1 MKREIAQVFT
11 FQREQ
16 LYEEIW
22 SVPILQ
28 LAKQYGLS
36 DVGLAKICTKMK
48 IPRPPRGYWA
58 KRSYGQPT
66 TRPILRPASED
77 TPTEITVD
85 RDAKQ
90 LAKVNDKRRAQKPN
104 MMTER
109 QKVRRLKIALRDIEI
124 ARRTR
129 HYLEAMRTLSDASK
143 PEQAQWLEWVAQ
155 YADHI
160 DPTINYQMDTPLKS
174 NPNAK
179 VLYKFTAQGFVDD

>member
-1 MKREIAQVFT
+1 MKREIAQVIT
-11 FQREQ
+11 FQRDQ
-16 LYEEIW
+16 LYDEIW

-66 TRPILRPASED
+66 TKPILRPAHAD

-90 LAKVNDKRRAQKPN
+90 LAKANDKRRVQKPD

-109 QKVRRLKIALRDIEI
+109 QRVRRLKIALRDMEI

-129 HYLEAMRTLSDASK
+129 HYLEAMKQLPNAIA
-143 PEQAQWLEWVAQ
+143 PEQVEWLDWVAR

-160 DPTINYQMDTPLKS
+160 DPTVDYKMDTPLKP
-174 NPNAK
+174 NPNTK

>member
-1 MKREIAQVFT
+1 MKREIAQVIT
-11 FQREQ
+11 FQRDQ
-16 LYEEIW
+16 LNDEIW

-48 IPRPPRGYWA
+48 IPRPPRGYWV

-66 TRPILRPASED
+66 TKPILRPAPAD

-90 LAKVNDKRRAQKPN
+90 LAKANDKRRVQKPD

-109 QKVRRLKIALRDIEI
+109 LRVRRLKIALRDMEI

-129 HYLEAMRTLSDASK
+129 HYLEAMRQLPNATA
-143 PEQAQWLEWVAQ
+143 PEQAEWLDWVAR

-160 DPTINYQMDTPLKS
+160 DPTVDYKMDTPLKS

-179 VLYKFTAQGFVDD
+179 VLYKFTAHGFVDD

>member
-1 MKREIAQVFT
+1 MKREISQVIT
-11 FQREQ
+11 FQRDQ
-16 LYEEIW
+16 LNDEIW

-36 DVGLAKICTKMK
+36 DLGLAKICTKMK

-66 TRPILRPASED
+66 TKPILRPAPAD

-90 LAKVNDKRRAQKPN
+90 LAKANDKRRVQKPD

-109 QKVRRLKIALRDIEI
+109 QRVRRLKIALRDIEI
-124 ARRTR
+124 TRRTR
-129 HYLEAMRTLSDASK
+129 HYLEAMRQLPNATAPD
-143 PEQAQWLEWVAQ
+143 QAEWLDWVAR

-160 DPTINYQMDTPLKS
+160 DPTVDYKMDTPLKS

>member
-1 MKREIAQVFT
+1 MKREVAQVFT
-11 FQREQ
+11 FQREK

-66 TRPILRPASED
+66 TRPILRPAPED

-90 LAKVNDKRRAQKPN
+90 LAKVNDKRRAQKPD

-109 QKVRRLKIALRDIEI
+109 QRVRLLKIALRDMEI

-129 HYLEAMRTLSDASK
+129 AYLKAMKVLPNAVV
-143 PEQAQWLEWVAQ
+143 PEQTEWLNWVAR

-160 DPTINYQMDTPLKS
+160 DPTVDYKMDTPLKS
-174 NPNAK
+174 NPNTK
-179 VLYKFTAQGFVDD
+179 VLYKFTAQGFVDG

>member
-1 MKREIAQVFT
+1 MKQEIAQVIT
-11 FQREQ
+11 FQRYQ
-16 LYEEIW
+16 LYDEIW

-66 TRPILRPASED
+66 TKPILRPAPAD
-77 TPTEITVD
+77 IPTEITVD

-90 LAKVNDKRRAQKPN
+90 LAKANDKRRVQKPD

-109 QKVRRLKIALRDIEI
+109 QRVRRLKIALRDMEI

-129 HYLEAMRTLSDASK
+129 HYLEAMRQLPNATA
-143 PEQAQWLEWVAQ
+143 PEQADWLDWVAR

-160 DPTINYQMDTPLKS
+160 DPTVDYKMDTSLKS

-179 VLYKFTAQGFVDD
+179 VLYKFTAQGFVDN

>member
-1 MKREIAQVFT
+1 MKRDIAQVIT
-11 FQREQ
+11 FQRDQ
-16 LYEEIW
+16 LYDEIW

-66 TRPILRPASED
+66 TKP
-77 TPTEITVD
+77 
-85 RDAKQ
+85 
-90 LAKVNDKRRAQKPN
+90 NDKRRVQKPD

-109 QKVRRLKIALRDIEI
+109 QRVRRLKIALRDMEI
-124 ARRTR
+124 SRRTR
-129 HYLEAMRTLSDASK
+129 HYLEAMRRLPTATV
-143 PEQAQWLEWVAQ
+143 PEQADWLGWVAR

-160 DPTINYQMDTPLKS
+160 DPTVDYKMDTPLKS

>member
-1 MKREIAQVFT
+1 MKREIAQVII
-11 FQREQ
+11 FQRDQ
-16 LYEEIW
+16 LYDEIW

-66 TRPILRPASED
+66 TKPILRPAPAD
-77 TPTEITVD
+77 IPTEITVD

-90 LAKVNDKRRAQKPN
+90 LAKANDKRRVQKPD

-109 QKVRRLKIALRDIEI
+109 QRVRRLKIALRDMEI

-129 HYLEAMRTLSDASK
+129 HYLEAMKLLPNTTAL
-143 PEQAQWLEWVAQ
+143 EQAEWLDWVAR

-160 DPTINYQMDTPLKS
+160 DPTVDYKMDTPIKS

>member
-1 MKREIAQVFT
+1 MKREIAQVIT
-11 FQREQ
+11 FQRDQ
-16 LYEEIW
+16 LYDEIW

-66 TRPILRPASED
+66 TKPILRPAPAD
-77 TPTEITVD
+77 IPTEITVD

-90 LAKVNDKRRAQKPN
+90 LAKANDKRRVQKPA

-109 QKVRRLKIALRDIEI
+109 QRVRRLKIALRDMEI

-129 HYLEAMRTLSDASK
+129 HYLEAMRQLPNATA
-143 PEQAQWLEWVAQ
+143 PEHTEWLDWVAR

-160 DPTINYQMDTPLKS
+160 DPTVDYKMDTPLKS

>member
-1 MKREIAQVFT
+1 MKREITESIT
-11 FQREQ
+11 FQRDQ
-16 LYEEIW
+16 LYDEVW

-66 TRPILRPASED
+66 TKPILRPAPAD
-77 TPTEITVD
+77 TPTEIIVD

-90 LAKVNDKRRAQKPN
+90 LAKANDKRRVQKPD

-109 QKVRRLKIALRDIEI
+109 QRVRRLKIALRDMEI

-129 HYLEAMRTLSDASK
+129 QYLEAMKQLPNTTA
-143 PEQAQWLEWVAQ
+143 PEQAEWLDWVAR

-160 DPTINYQMDTPLKS
+160 DPTVDYKMDTPLKS

>member
-1 MKREIAQVFT
+1 MKREIAQVIT
-11 FQREQ
+11 FQRDQ
-16 LYEEIW
+16 LYDEIW

-48 IPRPPRGYWA
+48 IPRPA
-58 KRSYGQPT
+58 
-66 TRPILRPASED
+66 PAD
-77 TPTEITVD
+77 IPTEITVD

-90 LAKVNDKRRAQKPN
+90 LAKANDKRRVQKPD

-109 QKVRRLKIALRDIEI
+109 QRVRRLKIELRDMEI

-129 HYLEAMRTLSDASK
+129 HYLEAMRQLPNATA
-143 PEQAQWLEWVAQ
+143 PEQAEWLDWVAR

-160 DPTINYQMDTPLKS
+160 DPTVDYKMDTPLKF

>member
-1 MKREIAQVFT
+1 MKREIAQVIT
-11 FQREQ
+11 FQRDQ
-16 LYEEIW
+16 LYDEIW

-66 TRPILRPASED
+66 TKPILRPAPAD

-90 LAKVNDKRRAQKPN
+90 LAKANDKRRVQKPD

-109 QKVRRLKIALRDIEI
+109 QRVRRLKIALRDMEI

-129 HYLEAMRTLSDASK
+129 HYLEAMRLLPRATA
-143 PEQAQWLEWVAQ
+143 PAQAEWLDWVAR

-160 DPTINYQMDTPLKS
+160 DPTVDYKMDTPLKS

>member
-1 MKREIAQVFT
+1 MKREITESIT
-11 FQREQ
+11 FQRDQ
-16 LYEEIW
+16 LYDEIW

-66 TRPILRPASED
+66 TKPILRPVSAD

-90 LAKVNDKRRAQKPN
+90 LAKANDKRRVQKPD

-109 QKVRRLKIALRDIEI
+109 QRVRRLKIALRDVEI

-129 HYLEAMRTLSDASK
+129 HYLEAMRQLPNATAT
-143 PEQAQWLEWVAQ
+143 EQAEWLDWVAR

-160 DPTINYQMDTPLKS
+160 DPTVDYKMDTPLKS

>member
-1 MKREIAQVFT
+1 MKREIAETIT
-11 FQREQ
+11 FQRDQ
-16 LYEEIW
+16 LYDEIW

-66 TRPILRPASED
+66 TKPILRPAPAD
-77 TPTEITVD
+77 TPTEITVN

-90 LAKVNDKRRAQKPN
+90 LAKINDTRRVQKPS
-104 MMTER
+104 MITEH
-109 QKVRRLKIALRDIEI
+109 QKVRRLKIALRDMEI

-129 HYLEAMRTLSDASK
+129 HYLQAMRQLPNAAA
-143 PEQAQWLEWVAQ
+143 PEQAEWLDWVAR

-160 DPTINYQMDTPLKS
+160 DPTVNYKMDAPLKS

>member
-1 MKREIAQVFT
+1 MKREIAQVIT
-11 FQREQ
+11 FQRDQ
-16 LYEEIW
+16 LYDEIW

-66 TRPILRPASED
+66 TKPILRSAPAD
-77 TPTEITVD
+77 IPTEITVD

-90 LAKVNDKRRAQKPN
+90 LAKANDKRRVQKPD

-109 QKVRRLKIALRDIEI
+109 QRVRRLKIALRDMEI

-129 HYLEAMRTLSDASK
+129 HYLEAMRQLPNATT
-143 PEQAQWLEWVAQ
+143 PEQAEWLDWVAR

-160 DPTINYQMDTPLKS
+160 DPTVDYKMDTPLKS

>member
-1 MKREIAQVFT
+1 MKRDIAQVIT
-11 FQREQ
+11 FQRDQ
-16 LYEEIW
+16 LYDEIW

-66 TRPILRPASED
+66 TKPILRPAPAD
-77 TPTEITVD
+77 IPTEITVD

-90 LAKVNDKRRAQKPN
+90 LAKANDKRRVQKPD

-109 QKVRRLKIALRDIEI
+109 QRVRRLKIALRDMEI

-129 HYLEAMRTLSDASK
+129 HYLEAMRQLPNTTAS
-143 PEQAQWLEWVAQ
+143 EQTEWLDWVAR

-160 DPTINYQMDTPLKS
+160 DPTVDYKMDTPIKS

>member
-1 MKREIAQVFT
+1 MKREIAQVIT
-11 FQREQ
+11 FQRDQ
-16 LYEEIW
+16 LYDEIW

-66 TRPILRPASED
+66 TKSILRPAPAD
-77 TPTEITVD
+77 TPTEITVN

-90 LAKVNDKRRAQKPN
+90 LAKINDTRRVQKPS
-104 MMTER
+104 MITEH
-109 QKVRRLKIALRDIEI
+109 QKVRRLKIALRDMEI

-129 HYLEAMRTLSDASK
+129 HYLEAMRQLPNAAA
-143 PEQAQWLEWVAQ
+143 PEQTEWLDWVAR

-160 DPTINYQMDTPLKS
+160 DPTVDYKMDTPLKS
-174 NPNAK
+174 NSNAK

>member
-1 MKREIAQVFT
+1 MKREIAETIT
-11 FQREQ
+11 FHRDQ

-28 LAKQYGLS
+28 LAKQYGIS
-36 DVGLAKICTKMK
+36 DVGLAKICKKMK

-66 TRPILRPASED
+66 IKPILRPAPDD
-77 TPTEITVD
+77 TPSVVTVD
-85 RDAKQ
+85 RDTHQ
-90 LAKVNDKRRAQKPN
+90 LAKVNDKRRVKHPAAI
-104 MMTER
+104 TER
-109 QKVRRLKIALRDIEI
+109 QKVRRLKVALRDMEI

-129 HYLEAMRTLSDASK
+129 LYLEAMQALPNAAD
-143 PEQAQWLEWVAQ
+143 PEQAEWLAWVEQ
-155 YADHI
+155 YAAHI
-160 DPTINYQMDTPLKS
+160 DPSIDYKMEGLSKS

>member
-1 MKREIAQVFT
+1 
-11 FQREQ
+11 
-16 LYEEIW
+16 
-22 SVPILQ
+22 
-28 LAKQYGLS
+28 
-36 DVGLAKICTKMK
+36 MK

-66 TRPILRPASED
+66 TKPILRPAPVD

-90 LAKVNDKRRAQKPN
+90 LSKAND
-104 MMTER
+104 ER
-109 QKVRRLKIALRDIEI
+109 QRVRRLKIALCDMEI

-129 HYLEAMRTLSDASK
+129 HYLEAMRQLPIATA
-143 PEQAQWLEWVAQ
+143 PEQAEWLEWVAR

-160 DPTINYQMDTPLKS
+160 DPTVNYKMDTPLKS

>member
-1 MKREIAQVFT
+1 MRTCREDNI
-11 FQREQ
+11 
-16 LYEEIW
+16 
-22 SVPILQ
+22 
-28 LAKQYGLS
+28 
-36 DVGLAKICTKMK
+36 
-48 IPRPPRGYWA
+48 YWA

-66 TRPILRPASED
+66 TKPILRPAPAD

-90 LAKVNDKRRAQKPN
+90 LAKANDKRRVQKPD

-109 QKVRRLKIALRDIEI
+109 QRVRRLKVALRDMEI

-129 HYLEAMRTLSDASK
+129 HYLEAMRQLPNANA
-143 PEQAQWLEWVAQ
+143 PEQAEWLDWVTR

-160 DPTINYQMDTPLKS
+160 DPTVDYKMDTPIKS

-179 VLYKFTAQGFVDD
+179 VLYKFTAQGFADD

>member
-1 MKREIAQVFT
+1 MKREIAQVIT
-11 FQREQ
+11 FQRDQ
-16 LYEEIW
+16 LYDEIW

-66 TRPILRPASED
+66 TKPILRPAPAD
-77 TPTEITVD
+77 IATEITVN

-90 LAKVNDKRRAQKPN
+90 LSKINDKRRVQKPCVI
-104 MMTER
+104 TDR
-109 QKVRRLKIALRDIEI
+109 QKVRRLKIALRDMEI

-129 HYLEAMRTLSDASK
+129 HYLEAMRQLPNATEPD
-143 PEQAQWLEWVAQ
+143 QAEWLDWVAS

-160 DPTINYQMDTPLKS
+160 DPTVDYKMDTPLKS
-174 NPNAK
+174 NPNGK

>member
-1 MKREIAQVFT
+1 MKREIAQVIT
-11 FQREQ
+11 FQRNQ
-16 LYEEIW
+16 LYDEIW

-66 TRPILRPASED
+66 TRPILRPAPAD

-90 LAKVNDKRRAQKPN
+90 LSKANDKRRVHKPDL
-104 MMTER
+104 MTER
-109 QKVRRLKIALRDIEI
+109 QRVRRLKIALRDMEI

-129 HYLEAMRTLSDASK
+129 VYVEAMKRLSNADA
-143 PEQAQWLEWVAQ
+143 PEQAEWLDWVAR
-155 YADHI
+155 YANHI
-160 DPTINYQMDTPLKS
+160 DPTVDYKMDTPLKS

>member
-1 MKREIAQVFT
+1 MKREIAQVIT
-11 FQREQ
+11 FQRDQ
-16 LYEEIW
+16 LYDEIW

-66 TRPILRPASED
+66 TKPILRPAPAD

-85 RDAKQ
+85 RDTKQ
-90 LAKVNDKRRAQKPN
+90 LAKANDKRRVQKPD

-109 QKVRRLKIALRDIEI
+109 QCVRRLKIALRDIEI

-129 HYLEAMRTLSDASK
+129 HYLEAMRQLPNATA
-143 PEQAQWLEWVAQ
+143 PEQADWLDWVAR
-155 YADHI
+155 YAEHI
-160 DPTINYQMDTPLKS
+160 DPTVDYKMDTSLKS

-179 VLYKFTAQGFVDD
+179 VLDKFTAQGFVDD